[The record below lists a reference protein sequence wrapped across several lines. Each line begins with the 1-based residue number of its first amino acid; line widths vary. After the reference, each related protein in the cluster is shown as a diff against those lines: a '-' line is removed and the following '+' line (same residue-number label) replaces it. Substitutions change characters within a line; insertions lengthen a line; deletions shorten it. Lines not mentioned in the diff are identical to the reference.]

1 MEVLGWLCH
10 QFREILS
17 MWSGGPSSGFASS
30 GLSKLRRRSGSVA
43 VFFDDRY
50 RDLRSKWA
58 VLDAV
63 QAIAEFAPDGT
74 VLSAN
79 PVFLKLLGYDL
90 GEIRGRHHSL
100 FVEEAYRETPEYRE
114 FWAALGRGEAQARGF
129 KRIGKDGR
137 EVWLE
142 ASYNPL
148 RDRRGRLVK
157 VVKFATDVTAKAL
170 HAIDVDGQIAAL
182 DRSQAVVAFDRDGS
196 ILHANAN
203 FLKAVGYALDEI
215 AGRHHG
221 LFVDP
226 AERGGAAYRAFWE
239 ALSRGEYQSGEFR
252 RIGKGGRDVFIQ
264 ATYNPITDAEG
275 HVIKIVKFATEVTEV
290 VVTRRRRAEAQHS
303 IGQDLDVIGK
313 EIQDVTQQS
322 SEAAETVGRVSGDL
336 HAVAAG
342 AEQISASIDQI
353 SEQVSSAAQMA
364 RNAVN
369 QAQHTGSI
377 VAGLSEQAARIGEV
391 ITVISQIASQTNL
404 LALNA
409 TIEAARAGVAG
420 KGFAV
425 VASEVKALAEQTA
438 RATDQIRAQIGATH
452 AATRDAVEAIGTIK
466 DTIGNLDEVSSM
478 IAAAVEEQSA
488 VTREMS
494 SSMQTASRGAA
505 VISTGV
511 KAIAA
516 ASERVDIATR
526 QLREAAKSVA

>member
-1 MEVLGWLCH
+1 M
-10 QFREILS
+10 
-17 MWSGGPSSGFASS
+17 
-30 GLSKLRRRSGSVA
+30 
-43 VFFDDRY
+43 FFDDRY

-58 VLDAV
+58 ALDAI
-63 QAIAEFAPDGT
+63 QAIIEFAPDGT

-79 PVFLKLLGYDL
+79 PIFLKLLGYDL
-90 GEIRGRHHSL
+90 GEIRGRPHSL
-100 FVEEAYRETPEYRE
+100 FVEEAYRESPEYRE
-114 FWAALGRGEAQARGF
+114 FWAALGRGEAQARVF
-129 KRIGKDGR
+129 KRIGKGGR

-157 VVKFATDVTAKAL
+157 VIKFATDVTAKAL
-170 HAIDVDGQIAAL
+170 HAMDVDGQIAAL

-203 FLKAVGYALDEI
+203 FLRAMGYGLDEI
-215 AGRHHG
+215 AGRHHS

-226 AERGGAAYRAFWE
+226 AERGADYRAFWE

-252 RIGKGGRDVFIQ
+252 RIGKGMRDVFIQ

-275 HVIKIVKFATEVTEV
+275 HVIKIVKFATDVTEV
-290 VVTRRRRAEAQHS
+290 VVTRRRRAEAQRS

-438 RATDQIRAQIGATH
+438 RATDQIRTQIGATQ
-452 AATRDAVEAIGTIK
+452 AATRDAVGAIGTIK
-466 DTIGNLDEVSSM
+466 ETIGNLDEVSSM